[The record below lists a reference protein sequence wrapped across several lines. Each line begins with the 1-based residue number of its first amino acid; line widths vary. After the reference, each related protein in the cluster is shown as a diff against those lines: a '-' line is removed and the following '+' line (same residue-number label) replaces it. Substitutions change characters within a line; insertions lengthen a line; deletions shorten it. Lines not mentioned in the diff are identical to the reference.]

1 MSIAK
6 LAWRLLSAR
15 ALRHLMTGAVVALG
29 LGLMLAATATSD
41 ATRSAISLTASR
53 FPLVVGGQGGAV
65 SLVLGA
71 LTRLE
76 EVEGGIPAELAQE
89 LADDPRVELAVPLL
103 GGHAVDGYPLLATT
117 PDYLQPRSRY
127 PLGQGRIFA
136 EGVGEVVLGSKAAQG
151 LGVALGD
158 ELTID
163 HQHGC
168 DHEEPVP
175 LQVVGIL
182 GETHSDMDST
192 VLCSVTSIQASH
204 GGGHPGRLSALLIR
218 PVDDRALLDLQEEL
232 DGPEVTVA
240 LTGLTLRR
248 VTERLAGGGRLLE
261 ALVSGVVLITLL
273 SLLIAVYGTSLAQ
286 THDVAVM
293 RVLGAR
299 RIQVVTV
306 VAVVTLAVVAA
317 GAVAGL
323 AVGSSLCNAAE
334 RLLRNDLGL
343 EATVTLLSPTS
354 LTYLAVACGLLLA
367 VGVQPAVAAYN
378 LQAAEALSELPGAG
392 RAATRQMRWG
402 LRFVIPAIVLLW
414 GFQIMSQHNAEASYQ
429 PVDPESAAVFQ
440 ALSDAGYGK
449 DDGALAA
456 LDGQQREQ
464 QGYMFALGDPFTAQE
479 FYLVAI
485 DPRMPQCPFC
495 YRAPTRW
502 ERIQVVTD
510 GREQDIYAGLVRIVG
525 TFHADVAADEPLWIQ
540 LDGVDIV
547 LP

>member
-1 MSIAK
+1 MSIGK

-15 ALRHLMTGAVVALG
+15 ALRHLLTAAIVALG
-29 LGLMLAATATSD
+29 LGLMLAATATTD

-53 FPLVVGGQGGAV
+53 FPLVVGGRGGAV

-76 EVEGGIPAELAQE
+76 EIDGGIDAELAQ
-89 LADDPRVELAVPLL
+89 AVARDPRVELAVPLL
-103 GGHAVDGYPLLATT
+103 GGHAVGGYPLLATT

-127 PLGQGRIFA
+127 PLDRGRIFA
-136 EGVGEVVLGSKAAQG
+136 LEAHEVVVGSKAAQG
-151 LGVALGD
+151 LDLELGD
-158 ELTID
+158 ELSID
-163 HQHGC
+163 HRHGGS
-168 DHEEPVP
+168 HPEPLP

-182 GETHSDMDST
+182 REVGSDMDST
-192 VLCSVTSIQASH
+192 VLCGISSIRASH
-204 GGGHPGRLSALLIR
+204 GGEAAEGVSALLIR
-218 PVDDRALLDLQEEL
+218 PVDNRALLELQEEL
-232 DGPEVTVA
+232 DGPEVQVA
-240 LTGLTLRR
+240 LTGQTLRR
-248 VTERLAGGGRLLE
+248 VSERLAGGGQLLE

-273 SLLIAVYGTSLAQ
+273 SLALAVYGTSLAQ

-306 VAVVTLAVVAA
+306 VGAVTLVVVCA

-323 AVGSSLCNAAE
+323 AVGGSLCNAAE
-334 RLLRNDLGL
+334 RMLHNDLGL
-343 EATVTLLSPTS
+343 DATVTLLSPTS
-354 LTYLAVACGLLLA
+354 VTYLAVACGLLLV

-402 LRFVIPAIVLLW
+402 LRFVIPLILLLW
-414 GFQIMSQHNAEASYQ
+414 GFQVMSQHSAEASYQ
-429 PVDPESAAVFQ
+429 PIDSESQGIFKTLA
-440 ALSDAGYGK
+440 DAGYDK
-449 DDGALAA
+449 DGGALAE
-456 LDGQQREQ
+456 LDGDPVEL

-485 DPRMPQCPFC
+485 DPRLPQCPFC
-495 YRAPTRW
+495 YRSPTRW
-502 ERIQVVTD
+502 ERVQVVTG
-510 GREQDIYAGLVRIVG
+510 GRDQDIYAGLVQIRGV
-525 TFHADVAADEPLWIQ
+525 FHADASADEPLWIQ
-540 LDGVDIV
+540 LEHVDIV